1 MRLLKKSLYCVTK
14 IIYYI
19 MVLIYVLIPS
29 SIVFFDV
36 IDFNGE
42 YREIICFPTIIIFIP
57 LYIITVELSA
67 IIFKVPVERYEMFS
81 KKYKK
86 TIATVLLNII
96 FILFAF
102 ESILITIIAKRITYY
117 DALIILSLLF
127 FRIAIRMST
136 IELKSIKEAIRGRLS
151 D

>member
-1 MRLLKKSLYCVTK
+1 
-14 IIYYI
+14 
-19 MVLIYVLIPS
+19 
-29 SIVFFDV
+29 
-36 IDFNGE
+36 
-42 YREIICFPTIIIFIP
+42 
-57 LYIITVELSA
+57 
-67 IIFKVPVERYEMFS
+67 MFS

-127 FRIAIRMST
+127 FRIAIRIST
-136 IELKSIKEAIRGRLS
+136 IELKSIKEAIRRRFS
-151 D
+151 E

>member
-14 IIYYI
+14 IINYI